1 MDRVGLAE
9 AYNAYG
15 SKMLNVDLMFALG
28 VPVPIYNTKTLH
40 SIADIIMPVV
50 CRLPFRMLYPTGN
63 GQNITVERFKR
74 YYNQADIIAG
84 DFLYIKKHMPIYMSG
99 KIVVTNTVTK
109 EDIADLIERGVDLLI
124 TSTPALDGSS
134 FGTNVLE
141 AIVVCLS
148 EKLPDELG
156 LDGFREIV

>member
-15 SKMLNVDLMFALG
+15 SKMLNVDLMIAHGEPL
-28 VPVPIYNTKTLH
+28 PIYNTKTMH
-40 SIADIIMPVV
+40 SIAYIIMPVV

-84 DFLYIKKHMPIYMSG
+84 DFLYIKKHMPIDMSG

-109 EDIADLIERGVDLLI
+109 EDITELIERGEYLLI
-124 TSTPALDGSS
+124 KTTPALDGRSANAHL
-134 FGTNVLE
+134 FL
-141 AIVVCLS
+141 
-148 EKLPDELG
+148 
-156 LDGFREIV
+156 